1 MMLRVAVWF
10 KRLFVLVW
18 LLVLVFISAAI
29 TADNPQPISLYLL
42 GKAYQASAGF
52 IFMVSLGFGTLLGVV
67 LLLPR
72 LWLLQRKVRKL
83 LKQLNH
89 VRDTPPAI

>member
-1 MMLRVAVWF
+1 MVRVLVWF
-10 KRLFVLVW
+10 KRFFVLLW

-29 TADNPQPISLYLL
+29 TADNPQLIALHLF

-52 IFMVSLGFGTLLGVV
+52 IFMVSLGVGALLGIF
-67 LLLPR
+67 LLLPK

-83 LKQLNH
+83 LKLLHQASL
-89 VRDTPPAI
+89 PPAG